1 MTNLTE
7 KEQWEDGVY
16 QIEKTDPVVGGP
28 DGLSN
33 RQGQQLANRTKYLK
47 SLVDGLLG
55 GARNAAIAVKLAT
68 ARAVKLTGDATAT
81 GTFDGSADLS
91 LTVTLA
97 DTGVAA
103 GTYGGVTLDKKG

>member
-47 SLVDGLLG
+47 GL
-55 GARNAAIAVKLAT
+55 
-68 ARAVKLTGDATAT
+68 
-81 GTFDGSADLS
+81 
-91 LTVTLA
+91 
-97 DTGVAA
+97 
-103 GTYGGVTLDKKG
+103 